1 MVGLNIKNERVH
13 ALARQAAQVT
23 GLTQTGAIEEALVRL
38 LAHYGHDPDAERART
53 KVDLVHRI
61 VADFQATD
69 DASGRH
75 LGAIE
80 ELYDDL
86 GLPR

>member
-1 MVGLNIKNERVH
+1 
-13 ALARQAAQVT
+13 
-23 GLTQTGAIEEALVRL
+23 
-38 LAHYGHDPDAERART
+38 
-53 KVDLVHRI
+53 VHRI